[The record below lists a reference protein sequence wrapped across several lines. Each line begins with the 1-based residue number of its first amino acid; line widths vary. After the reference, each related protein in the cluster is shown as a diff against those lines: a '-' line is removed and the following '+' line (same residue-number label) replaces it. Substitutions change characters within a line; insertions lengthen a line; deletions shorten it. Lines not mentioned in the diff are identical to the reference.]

1 MGGIVIKNV
10 FTWDSFYY
18 LVKVTVLKVPRQA
31 LSIARE
37 EKRYHGLLQSTVGIM
52 FMGTPHHGADGAKL
66 ASTAIKIANSIPT
79 ISLNVYQ
86 VKMLERGSE
95 QLREISRSF
104 GFIQNL
110 KIVTVTESDT
120 TYIPGL
126 GQNLVGAYSTQLISV
141 STLTGQDCISGF
153 SLPQPGRS

>member
-1 MGGIVIKNV
+1 M
-10 FTWDSFYY
+10 
-18 LVKVTVLKVPRQA
+18 
-31 LSIARE
+31 ARD
-37 EKRYHGLLQSTVGIM
+37 EKRYHGLRQSTVGIM

-66 ASTAIKIANSIPT
+66 ASTAINIANSIPT

-86 VKMLERGSE
+86 VKTLERGSE
-95 QLREISRSF
+95 QLRDISRSF
-104 GFIQNL
+104 GFFQEL

-126 GQNLVGAYSTQLISV
+126 GQNWVGRYSTYLVSG

-153 SLPQPGRS
+153 CSPQPWRS